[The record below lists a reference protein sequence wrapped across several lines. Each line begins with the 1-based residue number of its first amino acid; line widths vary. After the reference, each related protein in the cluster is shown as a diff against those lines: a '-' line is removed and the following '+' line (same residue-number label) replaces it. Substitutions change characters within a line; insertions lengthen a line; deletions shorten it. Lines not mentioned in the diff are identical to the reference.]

1 MIENYSMKTLLYIF
15 ALALFAVWA
24 IGIAIFKASDSIHFL
39 LLVDFLIILKA
50 LKPEKESR
58 ITRITSER
66 NYIK

>member
-1 MIENYSMKTLLYIF
+1 MKTLLYIF

-24 IGIAIFKASDSIHFL
+24 IGIAIFKASDSIHLL